1 MDNNEFLGSSQM
13 GTAERKQNYEPDLP
27 KEYGD
32 TKIVALVRD
41 PLWIHTYWEINSR
54 KIEDLKGMLGAE
66 YDSASLVLRIH
77 DVSDLD
83 FNGENSRSY
92 FDINVDKHARSWYI
106 NVGNPDNEFVVD
118 LGMMTSSG
126 QFILIARS
134 NRIRTPRADASP
146 NIDEKWMLVEEHYSR
161 IFEMSGGGRTGKG
174 SADIMA
180 QITKRL
186 FSDTNMSSGTL
197 SSASSD
203 TIAAQKRVKEEE
215 GFWFKVGT
223 ELIIYGET
231 LPSARVVMG
240 DKDVKLRPDGSFSL
254 RFELPDGTHEFP
266 IKAESANGKHRR
278 KVKIVVTRDAE

>member
-1 MDNNEFLGSSQM
+1 MENKEFLGSSNL
-13 GTAERKQNYEPDLP
+13 GNAERKQAQEPDLP

-32 TKIVALVRD
+32 TKIIALVRD

-54 KIEDLKGMLGAE
+54 KIEDLKGMLGNE
-66 YDSASLVLRIH
+66 YESASLVLRVH
-77 DVSDLD
+77 EVTGLD

-92 FDINVDKHARSWYI
+92 FDINVDKQARSWYI

-134 NRIRTPRADASP
+134 NRIKTPRADASQ
-146 NIDEKWMLVEEHYSR
+146 NIDEKWMLVEEHYSK
-161 IFEMSGGGRTGKG
+161 IFEMSGGGKTGKG

-186 FSDTNMSSGTL
+186 FSEMNMSSGTL

-203 TIAAQKRVKEEE
+203 TIAAQKKVKEEE

-231 LPSARVVMG
+231 LPDAKVVM
-240 DKDVKLRPDGSFSL
+240 DDEEIKLRPDGSFSL
-254 RFELPDGTHEFP
+254 RFELPDGNHEFP
-266 IKAESANGKHRR
+266 IKATSANGKHER
-278 KVKIVVTRDAE
+278 KVKIIVTRDAE